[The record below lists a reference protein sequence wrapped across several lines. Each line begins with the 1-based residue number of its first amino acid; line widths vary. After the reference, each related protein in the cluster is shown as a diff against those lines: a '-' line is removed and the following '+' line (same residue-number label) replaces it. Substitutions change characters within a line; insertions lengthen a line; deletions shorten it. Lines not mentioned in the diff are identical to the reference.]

1 MPDNRCGRKNRNCEA
16 FALRLDSRLD
26 VFEAT
31 RLKKNRRRF
40 LDFTG
45 RYGGSALTASFGTAA
60 LPLLKACGDGGD
72 LNGNTV
78 VPSPTVKNAY
88 RQTNLAATSAAYDAQ
103 FTISNMVE
111 AWGIAMRPPGAGGHF
126 WVLGGG
132 TSWQFVGDV
141 SGSADP
147 KLRTFFQNG
156 LAEVYLPGADSL
168 SSAASVGKA
177 TGTAFNGAPINS
189 DQFRV
194 KAQNASVTANA
205 NGTEMTFDGSARF
218 VFVTDSG
225 QLSAWTDRAQS
236 GSTVRVNGPAQLMY
250 DGAALGMSMLG
261 VAIKT
266 DTWDTLWVADF
277 GVTPQIRQFNKTW
290 QLVPTQGFA
299 NPFATGKLL
308 DAANPSQGNAA
319 RPGEPVPFNIHVL
332 GSRVFV
338 MYCVSQVLRDANGFI
353 ADASKTTPSE
363 EDSLDAAAEAKA
375 GCFPNRG
382 KVVEYSLNGSLVM
395 VLDDGGR
402 LNAPWG
408 VALAPAD
415 FGLLSDELLVGNFGG
430 AGKVAA
436 FNATTGRFID
446 FMRNEAG
453 QVLGLDGTW
462 ALQFGNG
469 ASLGDSNAL
478 YFAAGTEGEVGG
490 LFGSLRY
497 AG

>member
-1 MPDNRCGRKNRNCEA
+1 MDRRK
-16 FALRLDSRLD
+16 
-26 VFEAT
+26 
-31 RLKKNRRRF
+31 F
-40 LDFTG
+40 LDLAA
-45 RYGGSALTASFGTAA
+45 RCSGSAFTVAATAA
-60 LPLLKACGDGGD
+60 SLPLLHACGGGGD

-78 VPSPTVKNAY
+78 VPVQALKNAY
-88 RQTNLAATSAAYDAQ
+88 RQTNLAATTAAYGAQ
-103 FTISNMVE
+103 FTIPAMVD
-111 AWGIAMRPPGAGGHF
+111 AWGIAIRPAGAGGHF

-132 TSWQFVGDV
+132 SSWQFVGDV
-141 SGSADP
+141 SASSDP
-147 KLRTFFQNG
+147 KLRTLFQDG
-156 LAEVYLPGADSL
+156 LAEVHLPGSDSL
-168 SSAASVGKA
+168 STAASVGKS

-189 DQFRV
+189 DQFGV
-194 KAQNASVTANA
+194 KAQTATV
-205 NGTEMTFDGSARF
+205 NGAEVTFDGSARF

-250 DGAALGMSMLG
+250 DGAALGMSMFG

-277 GVTPQIRQFNKTW
+277 GVTPQIRQFNKAW

-299 NPFATGKLL
+299 NPFATGDLL

-319 RPGEPVPFNIHVL
+319 RPGEPVPFNIQVL

-338 MYCVSQVLRDANGFI
+338 MYCISKVLRDANGFI
-353 ADASKTTPSE
+353 VDASKTTPGE
-363 EDSLDAAAEAKA
+363 EDSLDAASEVKA
-375 GCFPNRG
+375 GGFPNRG

-395 VLDDGGR
+395 VYDDGGR

-415 FGLLSDELLVGNFGG
+415 FGLLSNALLVGNFGG

-436 FNATTGRFID
+436 FSATTGRFID
-446 FMRNEAG
+446 FMRNETG

-469 ASLGDSNAL
+469 ASLGDTNAL
-478 YFAAGTEGEVGG
+478 YFAAGTESEAGG

>member
-1 MPDNRCGRKNRNCEA
+1 MDRRK
-16 FALRLDSRLD
+16 
-26 VFEAT
+26 
-31 RLKKNRRRF
+31 F
-40 LDFTG
+40 LDHSA
-45 RYGGSALTASFGTAA
+45 RYGGAALAA
-60 LPLLKACGDGGD
+60 TSLPLLQACGGGGGGE

-78 VPSPTVKNAY
+78 VPPQAVKNSY
-88 RQTNLAATSAAYDAQ
+88 RQTNLAATSAKYGAQ
-103 FTISNMVE
+103 FTIPDMVD
-111 AWGIAMRPPGAGGHF
+111 AWGIAIRPAGAGGHF

-141 SGSADP
+141 TASVDP
-147 KLRTFFQNG
+147 KLRTLFQDG

-168 SSAASVGKA
+168 STAASLGKS
-177 TGTAFNGAPINS
+177 TGSAFNGAPINS
-189 DQFRV
+189 DNFRV
-194 KAQNASVTANA
+194 TAQTAEA
-205 NGTEMTFDGSARF
+205 NGAAVTFDGSARF

-250 DGAALGMSMLG
+250 DGAALGMSMFG
-261 VAIKT
+261 VAINT
-266 DTWDTLWVADF
+266 DTWDTLWAADF
-277 GVTPQIRQFNKTW
+277 GVTPQIRQFNKAW

-299 NPFATGKLL
+299 NPFATGALL

-319 RPGEPVPFNIHVL
+319 RPGEPVPFNIQVL
-332 GSRVFV
+332 GKRVFV
-338 MYCVSQVLRDANGFI
+338 MYCISQVLRDGNGFI

-363 EDSLDAAAEAKA
+363 EDSLDTAAEAKA
-375 GCFPNRG
+375 GGFPNRG
-382 KVVEYSLNGSLVM
+382 KVVEYSFNGDLVT
-395 VLDDGGR
+395 VYDDGGR

-415 FGLLSDELLVGNFGG
+415 FGLLSNALLVGNFGG

-436 FNATTGRFID
+436 FNAATGRFID
-446 FMRNEAG
+446 FMRGEAG

-469 ASLGDSNAL
+469 ASLGDGNAL
-478 YFAAGTEGEVGG
+478 YFAAGTEGEAGG

>member
-1 MPDNRCGRKNRNCEA
+1 MRRGNEPGMA
-16 FALRLDSRLD
+16 M
-26 VFEAT
+26 
-31 RLKKNRRRF
+31 NRRKF

-45 RYGGSALTASFGTAA
+45 RCGGAAFTTSLATAS
-60 LPLLKACGDGGD
+60 LPLLHACGGGGD

-78 VPSPTVKNAY
+78 VPPPAVKNAY
-88 RQTNLAATSAAYDAQ
+88 RQTNLAATSAAYGAQ
-103 FTISNMVE
+103 FTLPAMVD
-111 AWGIAMRPPGAGGHF
+111 AWGIAIRPAGAGGHF

-141 SGSADP
+141 SASADP
-147 KLRTFFQNG
+147 KLRTFFQDG

-168 SSAASVGKA
+168 NTAASLGKA

-194 KAQNASVTANA
+194 TSQTANLTA
-205 NGTEMTFDGSARF
+205 TAGGAVVTFDGSARF

-236 GSTVRVNGPAQLMY
+236 GSTVRVNGSAQLMY
-250 DGAALGMSMLG
+250 DGAALGMSMFG

-277 GVTPQIRQFNKTW
+277 GVTPQVRQFNKAW
-290 QLVPTQGFA
+290 ELVPTQGFA
-299 NPFATGKLL
+299 NPFATGELL
-308 DAANPSQGNAA
+308 DASNPSQGHAA
-319 RPGEPVPFNIHVL
+319 KPGEPVPFNIQVL

-338 MYCVSQVLRDANGFI
+338 MYCISQVLRDAHGFI
-353 ADASKTTPSE
+353 ADASKTMPSE
-363 EDSLDAAAEAKA
+363 EASLDAAAEAKA
-375 GCFPNRG
+375 GGFPNRG
-382 KVVEYSLNGSLVM
+382 KLVEYSLGGSLVM
-395 VLDDGGR
+395 VFDDGGR

-408 VALAPAD
+408 VALAPSD
-415 FGLLSDELLVGNFGG
+415 FGSLSNALLVGNFGG

-446 FMRNEAG
+446 FMRNEAD

-469 ASLGDSNAL
+469 ASLGDTNAL
-478 YFAAGTEGEVGG
+478 YFAAGTEGEAGG

>member
-1 MPDNRCGRKNRNCEA
+1 M
-16 FALRLDSRLD
+16 
-26 VFEAT
+26 
-31 RLKKNRRRF
+31 NRRRF

-45 RYGGSALTASFGTAA
+45 RYGSAAFTASLTVAS
-60 LPLLKACGDGGD
+60 LPLLQACGGGGD

-78 VPSPTVKNAY
+78 VPSPALKNAY
-88 RQTNLAATSAAYDAQ
+88 RQTNLAATSATYGAQ
-103 FTISNMVE
+103 FTLPGMVD
-111 AWGIAMRPPGAGGHF
+111 AWGIAIRPAGAGGHF

-141 SGSADP
+141 SASADP
-147 KLRTFFQNG
+147 KLRTFFQDG
-156 LAEVYLPGADSL
+156 LGEVYLPGADSL
-168 SSAASVGKA
+168 SSAASLGKA

-194 KAQNASVTANA
+194 KAQTAIV
-205 NGTEMTFDGSARF
+205 NGAEVTFDGSARF

-250 DGAALGMSMLG
+250 DGAALGMSMFG

-277 GVTPQIRQFNKTW
+277 GVTPQIRQFNKAW

-299 NPFATGKLL
+299 NPFATGELL

-319 RPGEPVPFNIHVL
+319 KPGEPVPFNIQVL
-332 GSRVFV
+332 GNRVFV

-353 ADASKTTPSE
+353 SDASKTMPSE

-375 GCFPNRG
+375 GGFPNRG
-382 KVVEYSLNGSLVM
+382 KVVEYGLSGNLMRVF
-395 VLDDGGR
+395 DDSGR

-415 FGLLSDELLVGNFGG
+415 FGLLSKALLVGNFGG

-436 FNATTGRFID
+436 FNADTGRFID

-478 YFAAGTEGEVGG
+478 YFAAGTEGEAGG